1 MAELF
6 KFSQKPNLEGFTLLI
21 PSVSVGNVPQLTIDL
36 LITSLNFKKVATIW
50 HPAIVSS
57 VGSDPYR
64 TDGPEICTACELYI
78 KEDLKVALIQ
88 LRSAINAKLATKF
101 FTDLKNSLTQFK
113 IKSIVILAS
122 SFDYELHVVSSN
134 KFYYISNQE
143 ITDVMKSLN
152 VKPKE
157 VEFNGKYL
165 VHGSGFAVKLFEV
178 LESNFECTVL
188 IKYVSEGDNRPDAIA
203 CINVLNK
210 FVNGFTKCNVTEIK
224 FPSSWNC
231 VFGGPPPLGIY

>member
-6 KFSQKPNLEGFTLLI
+6 KFKQKPNLEGFTLI
-21 PSVSVGNVPQLTIDL
+21 VPSVSVGNVPQLTIDL
-36 LITSLNFKKVATIW
+36 LITTLNFKKAATIW

-57 VGSDPYR
+57 VGPDPYQA
-64 TDGPEICTACELYI
+64 DGPEICTACELYVN
-78 KEDLKVALIQ
+78 EDLKLALIQ
-88 LRSAINAKLATKF
+88 LRSAVNIKLATKF
-101 FTDLKNSLTQFK
+101 FSCLKNSFTEFK

-143 ITDVMKSLN
+143 ISDVMKSLN

-165 VHGSGFAVKLFEV
+165 VHGAGFAVKLFEM
-178 LESNFECTVL
+178 LESNFDCTVL
-188 IKYVSEGDNRPDAIA
+188 IEYVSEGDNRPDAIA
-203 CINVLNK
+203 YINVLNK
-210 FVNGFTKCNVTEIK
+210 FVNGLKMCNVSDIK